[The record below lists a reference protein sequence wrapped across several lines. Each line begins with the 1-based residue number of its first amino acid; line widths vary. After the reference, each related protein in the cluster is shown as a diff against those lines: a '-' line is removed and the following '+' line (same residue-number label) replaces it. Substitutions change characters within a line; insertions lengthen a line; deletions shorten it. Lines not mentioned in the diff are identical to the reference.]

1 MGEAVIASGA
11 KQSIFFNRHSG
22 ARSEPGISNFRFD
35 AAHRPGM
42 TMNMFSHPRGMFRPS
57 CANSFRPEQKEGAG
71 NAGAYAAPAVSY
83 ARKWKVARTSIQ
95 VQRKH
100 SGIPCAMV

>member
-1 MGEAVIASGA
+1 VLRIVPNLMFIVVPGNAGTTMGRYDFPS
-11 KQSIFFNRHSG
+11 SRHVPP
-22 ARSEPGISNFRFD
+22 ELCKFISPN
-35 AAHRPGM
+35 
-42 TMNMFSHPRGMFRPS
+42 
-57 CANSFRPEQKEGAG
+57 EEGAG

-83 ARKWKVARTSIQ
+83 ARKRKVARTSIQ

>member
-11 KQSIFFNRHSG
+11 KQSISFTVIPGREANPESRTSG
-22 ARSEPGISNFRFD
+22 FD